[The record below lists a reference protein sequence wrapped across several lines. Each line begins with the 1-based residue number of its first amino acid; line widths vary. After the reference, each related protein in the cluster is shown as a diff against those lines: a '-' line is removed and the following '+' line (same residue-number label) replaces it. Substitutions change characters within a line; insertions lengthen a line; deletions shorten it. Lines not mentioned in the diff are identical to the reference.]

1 MQDFGAMTA
10 FYSTCISLLYI
21 WLVILTG
28 FLHCLQVAGEV
39 KPLVGK
45 PGETVVHEAHEQ
57 NADVILCGS
66 RGHGKLRRTF
76 MGSVSDYIV
85 HHSHVPVVVCRHKNH
100 HHGHGH
106 HHWMTSFRDKPLF
119 FMNRLYTNIRLCYF
133 HCMTW
138 TLCVSEFSVNV
149 FRSGF
154 FLITTIVFEYAVYT
168 ISDEAINAI

>member
-1 MQDFGAMTA
+1 MWILSFDVITLQYRISVLGQRFTV
-10 FYSTCISLLYI
+10 FTISYSVDIRTVYD
-21 WLVILTG
+21 G

-106 HHWMTSFRDKPLF
+106 HHWMTSFRDKRSF
-119 FMNRLYTNIRLCYF
+119 FHEFIQISGCVIFIAWREHF
-133 HCMTW
+133 V
-138 TLCVSEFSVNV
+138 CVS
-149 FRSGF
+149 
-154 FLITTIVFEYAVYT
+154 L
-168 ISDEAINAI
+168 

>member
-1 MQDFGAMTA
+1 MQLNYFIRTLFFFIALGSDVKALGNVLEEEAKENK
-10 FYSTCISLLYI
+10 
-21 WLVILTG
+21 VILDLLRTKLASAG
-28 FLHCLQVAGEV
+28 VAGEV

-106 HHWMTSFRDKPLF
+106 HH
-119 FMNRLYTNIRLCYF
+119 
-133 HCMTW
+133 
-138 TLCVSEFSVNV
+138 
-149 FRSGF
+149 
-154 FLITTIVFEYAVYT
+154 
-168 ISDEAINAI
+168 

>member
-1 MQDFGAMTA
+1 M
-10 FYSTCISLLYI
+10 
-21 WLVILTG
+21 
-28 FLHCLQVAGEV
+28 

-106 HHWMTSFRDKPLF
+106 HHWILNDVISRQTVVFSWI
-119 FMNRLYTNIRLCYF
+119 YTNIRLCYF
-133 HCMTW
+133 YCMTW
-138 TLCVSEFSVNV
+138 TLCVSEFSLNV
-149 FRSGF
+149 FFSGF
-154 FLITTIVFEYAVYT
+154 SYTNNDCVWICCLHYIWWSNKYNLKLIWINFFFLLPCTYTTR
-168 ISDEAINAI
+168 

>member
-1 MQDFGAMTA
+1 M
-10 FYSTCISLLYI
+10 
-21 WLVILTG
+21 TG

-106 HHWMTSFRDKPLF
+106 HHWMTSFPDKRLFCF
-119 FMNRLYTNIRLCYF
+119 FMNIYKYPVVLFSLHAHNVNTFCFWILCKRF
-133 HCMTW
+133 
-138 TLCVSEFSVNV
+138 FSVD
-149 FRSGF
+149 S
-154 FLITTIVFEYAVYT
+154 FLLTTIVFEYAVYKC
-168 ISDEAINAI
+168 IWWSNK

>member
-1 MQDFGAMTA
+1 MQLNYFIRTLFFFIALGSDVKALGNVLEEEAKENKA
-10 FYSTCISLLYI
+10 ILELLRNK
-21 WLVILTG
+21 LASAG
-28 FLHCLQVAGEV
+28 VAGEV

-106 HHWMTSFRDKPLF
+106 HH
-119 FMNRLYTNIRLCYF
+119 
-133 HCMTW
+133 
-138 TLCVSEFSVNV
+138 
-149 FRSGF
+149 
-154 FLITTIVFEYAVYT
+154 
-168 ISDEAINAI
+168 